1 MSGLRAQ
8 LAWMLRGRAHTT
20 AALDSL
26 SSDLRELQAKTSRL
40 EAAIAATERTRA
52 NDVERL
58 RDAVT
63 SATDDLVARIEAT
76 RAQLDGG
83 AS

>member
-1 MSGLRAQ
+1 M
-8 LAWMLRGRAHTT
+8 

-26 SSDLRELQAKTSRL
+26 SNDVRELQAKTSRL

-58 RDAVT
+58 RDAVAA
-63 SATDDLVARIEAT
+63 STDDLVARIEAT
-76 RAQLDGG
+76 RAQLGG
-83 AS
+83 RAS